1 MIDYRHRTFLQLC
14 RIKNYTKTAAELN
27 ITQPA
32 VSQHIKHL
40 EKYYGVKLF
49 NYSSKKLKIT
59 AAGKKL
65 YHYTERMIADSREI
79 KKILQ
84 EKNEFKNIIFG
95 ATLSI
100 GEFVMPEIL
109 IKAMKQKPKLNFDML
124 VENTEN
130 LLNKLKKGEI
140 NFAVLEGF
148 FDKSKF
154 GYQLFSKEK
163 FIGICSPNSR
173 FNHHKIKLEDLLNA
187 RLILRENGSGTR
199 EVLEQILYTN
209 NLSEKSF
216 NNKIEIGNLNT
227 IKKLVSHNKGISFMY
242 QAAAQENLKKN
253 QITAL
258 KIKDFNI
265 KREFN
270 FVYLKNSVFEDQY
283 QRYFKLFNDVFSNI
297 KEIEIKGE

>member
-1 MIDYRHRTFLQLC
+1 MIDFRHQTFLQLC
-14 RIKNYTKTAAELN
+14 RIKNYTKTAKKLH
-27 ITQPA
+27 ITQPT

-40 EKYYGVKLF
+40 EDYYQVKLF
-49 NYSSKKLKIT
+49 NYSGKSLKIT
-59 AAGKKL
+59 EAGKKL
-65 YHYTERMIADSREI
+65 YKYTERMIADSKEI
-79 KKILQ
+79 KKCIKKRS
-84 EKNEFKNIIFG
+84 ERKKIKFG

-100 GEFVMPEIL
+100 GEFVMPDIL
-109 IKAMKQKPKLNFDML
+109 NKLMEENPELNFDML

-283 QRYFKLFNDVFSNI
+283 QRYFKLFNDLR
-297 KEIEIKGE
+297 KK

>member
-1 MIDYRHRTFLQLC
+1 MNDFRHRTFLKLC
-14 RIKNYTKTAAELN
+14 QIKNYTKTAENLHV
-27 ITQPA
+27 TQPT

-59 AAGKKL
+59 EAGKKL

-124 VENTEN
+124 VENTQTLIE
-130 LLNKLKKGEI
+130 KLKKGEI
-140 NFAVLEGF
+140 HFAILEGF

-154 GYQLFSKEK
+154 GHQLFSKEN
-163 FIGICSPNSR
+163 FIGVSSSQSKYCNYEI
-173 FNHHKIKLEDLLNA
+173 EMEELLNSC
-187 RLILRENGSGTR
+187 LILREKGSGTR
-199 EVLEQILYTN
+199 DILEQLLYEN
-209 NLSEKSF
+209 NLRKESF
-216 NNKIEIGNLNT
+216 DKVIEIGNMSA
-227 IKKLVSHNKGISFMY
+227 IKRLVAENKGITFMY
-242 QAAAQENLKKN
+242 KAAAEKELENDLLKP
-253 QITAL
+253 L
-258 KIKDFNI
+258 KINDFEV

-270 FVYLKNSVFEDQY
+270 FVYLKDSVFEDQY
-283 QRYFKLFNDVFSNI
+283 HKYFKLFSSYR
-297 KEIEIKGE
+297 K